1 MPDRAVPL
9 RRHVCV
15 GSKST
20 VLVTEILSGVDGPW
34 GVLAAQWVRNPDRV
48 TEELPAQS
56 RTRDVGLIAEAS
68 R

>member
-1 MPDRAVPL
+1 MPDERAPL

-34 GVLAAQWVRNPDRV
+34 GLLAAQWVRNPDRV
-48 TEELPAQS
+48 TEELQP
-56 RTRDVGLIAEAS
+56 RDVGLIAEAS

>member
-1 MPDRAVPL
+1 MSDQRAPL

-15 GSKST
+15 NSDAT

-34 GVLAAQWVRNPDRV
+34 GLLASQWVRNPDRV
-48 TEELPAQS
+48 TEELQP
-56 RTRDVGLIAEAS
+56 RDVGLIAEAS

>member
-1 MPDRAVPL
+1 MSDQRAPL

-15 GSKST
+15 NSDAT

-34 GVLAAQWVRNPDRV
+34 GLLASQWVRNPDRV

-56 RTRDVGLIAEAS
+56 RTRDVGFIAEAS